1 MSASSQPRPSLGN
14 DFDDKRRRILAAAG
28 EVFADRGFVAG
39 TTKDIAARVGLSQP
53 AIYHYVGSKE
63 DLLHEIA
70 LGIDQTMRGVL
81 ADSGPRGDARAHLVE
96 IVTRFTEAVID
107 SQVPYTV
114 YYKELHQLAQ
124 DLRHQI
130 AEDERLF
137 VSHIA
142 EVVRDLQASGDLPSD
157 APPWVVAQ
165 GIVGMISWTHRW
177 FRSSGPL
184 TPKEI
189 ATVFL
194 DLIGLGQAGLGEPT
208 AEPAQA

>member
-1 MSASSQPRPSLGN
+1 MTTPKQTTAPPGS
-14 DFDDKRRRILAAAG
+14 DFDDKRRRILAAAA
-28 EVFADRGFVAG
+28 EVFAERGFVAG

-81 ADSGPRGDARAHLVE
+81 KASGNREDSRAHLAE
-96 IVTRFTEAVID
+96 IVTRFTEAVVE

-114 YYKELHQLAQ
+114 YYKELHQLPQ
-124 DLRHQI
+124 ELRRQI

-137 VSHIA
+137 VSHIT
-142 EVVRDLQASGDLPSD
+142 EVVRALQASADLPSD

-184 TPKEI
+184 KADQI
-189 ATVFL
+189 AAVFL
-194 DLIGLGQAGLGEPT
+194 DLIGLQ
-208 AEPAQA
+208 QS